1 MIARKKE
8 EIEILRE
15 GGQRLA
21 AILEDVIKQARPG
34 ATTASLDALA
44 EKMIR
49 DAGGAPSFKGYKSY
63 HDAYAYPATLC
74 VYINEEIVHGIP
86 SSRKIIEGDLIG
98 LDIGMKY
105 KGLFTDMAKTVIA
118 GKSDQAGRELIE
130 ITRNALEIGIVEAK
144 AGGFTGDIG
153 CAIEEY
159 IESEGF
165 TVVKELV
172 GHGVGKSVHEEP
184 EVPNWGDKGTGIKL
198 FENMIIAIEPM
209 VNEGSAAVYL
219 DKDKWTWKTK
229 DGKRS
234 AHFEHTILI
243 TKKGAEILTKK

>member
-15 GGQRLA
+15 GGQKLA
-21 AILEDVIKQARPG
+21 AILEDVIKQAKPG
-34 ATTASLDALA
+34 VTTASLDALA

-74 VYINEEIVHGIP
+74 VSINDEIVHGIP

-105 KGLFTDMAKTVIA
+105 KGLFTDMAKTIIV
-118 GKSDQAGRELIE
+118 GKFDQAGRELVE
-130 ITRNALEIGIVEAK
+130 ITRNALEIGIGVAK

-153 CAIEEY
+153 
-159 IESEGF
+159 S
-165 TVVKELV
+165 
-172 GHGVGKSVHEEP
+172 
-184 EVPNWGDKGTGIKL
+184 GIKL